1 MYRNRCDACLLGLR
15 NGCISHKQGMKRL
28 QRYLESLRDV
38 FKAGAERLLKTVDRG
53 ISTPLDGLIW
63 CFSRPIISPK
73 FCNEIR
79 RYRNSVYVTRKDY
92 IYHPPC
98 DNPCPTSVRTWF
110 NGELKESEYPD

>member
-1 MYRNRCDACLLGLR
+1 MRAYWGFGMVAYL
-15 NGCISHKQGMKRL
+15 IS
-28 QRYLESLRDV
+28 
-38 FKAGAERLLKTVDRG
+38 KAGAERLLKTVDRG

-63 CFSRPIISPK
+63 
-73 FCNEIR
+73 
-79 RYRNSVYVTRKDY
+79 YRNSVYVTRKDY